1 MAKIQVMDENLA
13 NKIAAGEVIERLMNV
28 VKELT
33 ENSLDAGAD
42 DIKIE
47 LVDTGLKLI
56 KVTDNGVGMSKED
69 AVLAFSRHAT
79 SKCKSIN
86 DLFNIESLGFRG
98 EALPSI
104 ASVSKVRLKTS
115 DGKEGTVVTLEG
127 GKNLKQE
134 KSDLVKGTSIEVRD
148 IFYNTP
154 VRLKY
159 IKNLY
164 TELASITEYVN
175 KMALSYPDV
184 KFVLKNN
191 DKTLLNTD
199 GKGNLLKVI
208 YEIYGK
214 NVASKMIEFK
224 GENEDY
230 KISGYISYPECYR
243 ATRSAINVF
252 VNKRAIKNSEI
263 IRTIVDSYHTYIHA
277 GKYPIVVLN
286 IETDPVLVDCNVHPT
301 KMDIKF
307 SKMETLKDLIYETFS
322 DYLKKIVFIPEA
334 NVRNY
339 SVEEEET
346 KEKED
351 TKEES
356 NDENIID
363 LNSEVADTDESYE
376 KKEEIEP
383 VQLKLVEDDTDSP
396 YKIKKMIPRGIVYK
410 TYIIAENE
418 DGMYLIDQHAA
429 AERVNYEKTLKKFL
443 NHEGV
448 SIPLL
453 VPISLE
459 YPKSDFII
467 LKSKLDVLEKLGFV
481 VEEFG
486 DNTLVVRE
494 HSSLFVRDGHEKEDI
509 SKIFDILLTEK
520 DFDGK
525 KFIDHACAT
534 IACRMSI
541 KANDYITLNEA
552 EYVLDELRKCNQPF
566 NCPHGRPTI
575 ITFTKY
581 ELEKMFKR
589 VLD

>member
-1 MAKIQVMDENLA
+1 MSKIKVMDENLA
-13 NKIAAGEVIERLMNV
+13 NKIAAGEVIEKLMNV

-33 ENSLDAGAD
+33 ENSLDAESTE
-42 DIKIE
+42 IKIE
-47 LVDTGLKLI
+47 LIDSGLKLI
-56 KVTDNGVGMSKED
+56 KVTDNGIGMSEED
-69 AVLAFSRHAT
+69 ATLAFSRHAT
-79 SKCKSIN
+79 SKCKDLN

-115 DGKEGTVVTLEG
+115 DGKVGTVVTLEG
-127 GKNLKQE
+127 GKNLKSE
-134 KSDLVKGTSIEVRD
+134 RSDLVKGTTVEVRD

-164 TELASITEYVN
+164 SELASITEYVQR
-175 KMALSYPDV
+175 MALSYSNV
-184 KFVLKNN
+184 KFVLINN
-191 DKTLLNTD
+191 EKVLLNTD

-214 NVASKMIEFK
+214 NIASKMIEFK

-230 KISGYISYPECYR
+230 RISGYLSYPECYR
-243 ATRSAINVF
+243 ATRNAINIF
-252 VNKRAIKNSEI
+252 VNKRTIKNNEI
-263 IRTIVDSYHTYIHA
+263 IRTIVDAYHTYIHA
-277 GKYPIVVLN
+277 GKYPVVVIN
-286 IETDPVLVDCNVHPT
+286 IDVDPVLVDCNVHPT

-307 SKMETLKDLIYETFS
+307 SKMDTLKDLIYYTFTKT
-322 DYLKKIVFIPEA
+322 LKKIVFIPEA
-334 NVRNY
+334 NVRTN
-339 SVEEEET
+339 
-346 KEKED
+346 ED
-351 TKEES
+351 VQKEEKKDES
-356 NDENIID
+356 KEENIID
-363 LNSEVADTDESYE
+363 LNKTEELRDDDIEYKSVES
-376 KKEEIEP
+376 
-383 VQLKLVEDDTDSP
+383 VQLKLVEDTENSP

-418 DGMYLIDQHAA
+418 DGMYVIDQHAA
-429 AERVNYEKTLKKFL
+429 AERVNYEKTWKKVKE
-443 NHEGV
+443 HKGMQTD
-448 SIPLL
+448 LL

-459 YPKSDFII
+459 YPKSDYII
-467 LKSKLDVLEKLGFV
+467 LKSKLDMLNNLGFD

-486 DNTLVVRE
+486 DNTLVVRK
-494 HSSLFVRDGHEKEDI
+494 HPIDLVREGHEREDI
-509 SKIFDILLTEK
+509 AKIFDILINNK
-520 DFDGK
+520 DFDEN
-525 KFIDHACAT
+525 KFLDHVVAT
-534 IACRMSI
+534 TACRMSI

-552 EYVLDELRKCNQPF
+552 EYVLDELRKCDQPF

>member
-1 MAKIQVMDENLA
+1 MSKIKVMDEVLA
-13 NKIAAGEVIERLMNV
+13 NKIAAGEVIEKLMNV

-33 ENSLDAGAD
+33 ENSLDAGATE
-42 DIKIE
+42 IKIE

-56 KVTDNGVGMSKED
+56 KVTDNGVGMTPDD

-115 DGKEGTVVTLEG
+115 DGVKGSVVTLEG
-127 GKNLKQE
+127 GENIHE
-134 KSDLVKGTSIEVRD
+134 EASDLVKGTSIEVRD

-164 TELASITEYVN
+164 SELASITEYVD
-175 KMALSYPDV
+175 KMALSYPNV
-184 KFVLKNN
+184 KFILTNN
-191 DKTLLNTD
+191 DKVLLNTD
-199 GKGNLLKVI
+199 GNGNLLKVI

-214 NVASKMIEFK
+214 NIASKMIEFK
-224 GENEDY
+224 EENEDY

-243 ATRSAINVF
+243 ATKNAINVF
-252 VNKRAIKNSEI
+252 VNGRAIKNNEI
-263 IRTIVDSYHTYIHA
+263 IRVIVDAYHTYIHA
-277 GKYPIVVLN
+277 GKYPVVILN

-307 SKMETLKDLIYETFS
+307 SKMDTLKDLIYNTFS
-322 DYLKKIVFIPEA
+322 DTLKKIVFIPEA
-334 NVRNY
+334 SVRSDSSLEEVIKND
-339 SVEEEET
+339 VEDKEEEK
-346 KEKED
+346 KE
-351 TKEES
+351 
-356 NDENIID
+356 NVID
-363 LNSEVADTDESYE
+363 LNNV
-376 KKEEIEP
+376 EEINDDDTKYEESP
-383 VQLKLVEDDTDSP
+383 VQLKLVEDTNESP

-429 AERVNYEKTLKKFL
+429 AERVNYEKTMKKFL

-448 SIPLL
+448 AVPLL

-467 LKSKLDVLEKLGFV
+467 LKSKLDVLSELGFV

-486 DNTLVVRE
+486 ENTFVVRE
-494 HSSLFVRDGHEKEDI
+494 HSSLFVRDGHEKEDTA
-509 SKIFDILLTEK
+509 KIFDILLKEK
-520 DFDGK
+520 NFDEK
-525 KFIDHACAT
+525 KFIDHTVAT
-534 IACRMSI
+534 TACRMSI
-541 KANDYITLNEA
+541 KANDYITLSEA
-552 EYVLDELRKCNQPF
+552 EYVLDELRKCDQPF